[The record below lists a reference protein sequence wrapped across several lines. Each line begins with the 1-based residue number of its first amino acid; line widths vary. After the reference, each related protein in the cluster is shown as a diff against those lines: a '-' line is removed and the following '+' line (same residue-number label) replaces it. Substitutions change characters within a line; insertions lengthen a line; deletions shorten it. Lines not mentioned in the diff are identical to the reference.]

1 MGPTVIPAKPAF
13 RSKAEEKVYLALLE
27 ALSPEDVIVCNFEF
41 TDLNLGDVEIDFIL
55 LLKDMGLVVIE
66 VKGGHISFDGQDW
79 IQSDSKSSRAIYPAV
94 QAKRHMNTFREFLRN
109 RWSQGNIKS
118 DWIVCFP
125 DSQVKVSNSPD
136 LPIEKIVD
144 KNNLEFVLSTIKNN
158 LNTKSN
164 ASAPSGNAWIE
175 AALTHIHPKNLKDM
189 DKESALGNNYA
200 HVKELTHQSIELLY
214 QLSDNDKFIV
224 YGPAGSGKTWLA
236 FEQAKIWIEQGLK
249 IGIVAYNRGLVSYL
263 HKKELELPEGARPQ
277 FIGTFHEYAK
287 LIGATAGTPSNYSVE
302 NDPYADGLIK
312 AAEKLSEE
320 EKFDAFIV
328 DEAQDFMSSWW
339 TTLEKSLKA
348 DGQIGAFGDVNQKVF
363 GKRNLPIN
371 KYAKFRLKENIRNSK
386 QIAELAALFT
396 EESLVARGPNSF
408 PIEFIE
414 VSEQKV
420 IEAADDVVERL
431 TEKEN
436 WHPGEIALLT
446 TKNRHPVHAEI
457 ANKDRDLY
465 WADFW
470 TNENVFYGTV
480 GGFKGLERPVVI
492 LAVDGFHNAEEFN
505 DFVYVGLTRA
515 RDKLV
520 IVGSKDD
527 LNKIRNPKII
537 AKSNKVF

>member
-1 MGPTVIPAKPAF
+1 MGPIVIPAKPNF
-13 RSKAEEKVYLALLE
+13 RSRSEENVYQALLE
-27 ALSPEDVIVCNFEF
+27 ALSSDDVIICNFEF
-41 TDLNLGDVEIDFIL
+41 TDLNLGDVEIDFII
-55 LLKDMGLVVIE
+55 LLKDMGVVIVE

-79 IQSDSKSSRAIYPAV
+79 VQSDSKSSRAIHPAA
-94 QAKRHMNTFREFLRN
+94 QAKRNMNTFREFLRN
-109 RWSQGNIKS
+109 RWSQGNVKS
-118 DWIVCFP
+118 DWIICFP

-144 KNNLEFVLSTIKNN
+144 KNNLKFILSTIKNN

-164 ASAPSGNAWIE
+164 AAAPSGKAWID
-175 AALTHIHPKNLKDM
+175 AALAHIKPKSLQEI

-200 HVKELTHQSIELLY
+200 HIKELTHQSIELLG
-214 QLSDNDKFIV
+214 QLSDNEKFIV

-263 HKKELELPEGARPQ
+263 NKKGLELQEGARPE
-277 FIGTFHEYAK
+277 FIGTFHEFAK
-287 LIGATAGTPSNYSVE
+287 RIGTTAGAPANYNEES
-302 NDPYADGLIK
+302 DPYANALIQ

-339 TTLEKSLKA
+339 TTLEISLRHNGK
-348 DGQIGAFGDVNQKVF
+348 IGAFGDVNQKVF
-363 GKRNLPIN
+363 GKRNFPIS

-386 QIAELAALFT
+386 QIAELAALFS

-408 PIEFIE
+408 PVEMIE

-420 IEAADDVVERL
+420 IDAADDMVERL
-431 TEKEN
+431 TEKDN

-465 WADFW
+465 WSDFW

-492 LAVDGFHNAEEFN
+492 LAIDGFHNAEEFN
-505 DFVYVGLTRA
+505 DFMYVGLTRA

-520 IVGSKDD
+520 VVGSRENLDRLKPSTNMIKD
-527 LNKIRNPKII
+527 K
-537 AKSNKVF
+537 

>member
-1 MGPTVIPAKPAF
+1 MGPIVIPAKPNF
-13 RSKAEEKVYLALLE
+13 RSRSEENVYQALLE
-27 ALSPEDVIVCNFEF
+27 ALSSDDVVICNFEF
-41 TDLNLGDVEIDFIL
+41 TDLNLGDVEIDFII
-55 LLKDMGLVVIE
+55 LLKDMGVVIVE

-79 IQSDSKSSRAIYPAV
+79 VQSDSKSSRAIHPAA
-94 QAKRHMNTFREFLRN
+94 QAKRNMNTFREFLRN
-109 RWSQGNIKS
+109 RWSQGNVKS
-118 DWIVCFP
+118 DWIICFP

-144 KNNLEFVLSTIKNN
+144 KNNLKFILSTIKNN

-164 ASAPSGNAWIE
+164 AAAPSGKAWID
-175 AALTHIHPKNLKDM
+175 AALAHIKPKSLQEI

-200 HVKELTHQSIELLY
+200 HIKELTHQSIELLG
-214 QLSDNDKFIV
+214 QLSDNEKFIV

-263 HKKELELPEGARPQ
+263 NKKGLELQEGARPE
-277 FIGTFHEYAK
+277 FIGTFHEFAK
-287 LIGATAGTPSNYSVE
+287 QIGTTAGAPANYNEE
-302 NDPYADGLIK
+302 NDPYASALIQ
-312 AAEKLSEE
+312 AADKLTEE

-339 TTLEKSLKA
+339 TTLEISLRQNGK
-348 DGQIGAFGDVNQKVF
+348 IGAFGDVNQKVF
-363 GKRNLPIN
+363 GKRNFPIS

-386 QIAELAALFT
+386 QIAELAALFS

-408 PIEFIE
+408 PVEMIE
-414 VSEQKV
+414 VPEQKV
-420 IEAADDVVERL
+420 IEAADDIVERL
-431 TEKEN
+431 TENDN

-465 WADFW
+465 WSDFW

-492 LAVDGFHNAEEFN
+492 LALDGFHNAEEFN
-505 DFVYVGLTRA
+505 DFMYVGLTRA

-520 IVGSKDD
+520 VVGSRENLNRLKPSKTMIKD
-527 LNKIRNPKII
+527 
-537 AKSNKVF
+537 

>member
-1 MGPTVIPAKPAF
+1 MGPTVIPAKPNF
-13 RSKAEEKVYLALLE
+13 RSRSEETVYQALLE
-27 ALSPEDVIVCNFEF
+27 ALSPDDVIICNFEF
-41 TDLNLGDVEIDFIL
+41 TDLNLGDVEIDFII
-55 LLKDMGLVVIE
+55 LLKDMGVVIVE

-79 IQSDSKSSRAIYPAV
+79 VQSDSKSSRAIHPAA
-94 QAKRHMNTFREFLRN
+94 QAKRNMNTFREFLRN
-109 RWSQGNIKS
+109 RWSQGNVKS
-118 DWIVCFP
+118 DWIICFP

-144 KNNLEFVLSTIKNN
+144 KNNLKFILSTIKNN

-164 ASAPSGNAWIE
+164 TAAPYGKAWID
-175 AALTHIHPKNLKDM
+175 AALMHIKPKSLKEI

-200 HVKELTHQSIELLY
+200 HIKELTHQSIELLS
-214 QLSDNDKFIV
+214 QLSDNEKFIV

-263 HKKELELPEGARPQ
+263 NKKNLELQEGARPE
-277 FIGTFHEYAK
+277 FIGTFHEFAK
-287 LIGATAGTPSNYSVE
+287 QLGTTAGAPANYNEE
-302 NDPYADGLIK
+302 NDPYARALIE

-339 TTLEKSLKA
+339 TTLEISLRQNGK
-348 DGQIGAFGDVNQKVF
+348 IGAFGDVNQKVF
-363 GKRNLPIN
+363 GKRHFPIS

-386 QIAELAALFT
+386 QIAELAALFS

-408 PIEFIE
+408 PVEMIE

-420 IEAADDVVERL
+420 IEAADDIVERL
-431 TEKEN
+431 TEKDN

-465 WADFW
+465 WSDFW

-492 LAVDGFHNAEEFN
+492 LALDGFHNAEEFD
-505 DFVYVGLTRA
+505 DFMYVGLTRA

-520 IVGSKDD
+520 VVGARENLKRLKPPKTIIKD
-527 LNKIRNPKII
+527 
-537 AKSNKVF
+537 

>member
-1 MGPTVIPAKPAF
+1 MGPIVIPAKPNF
-13 RSKAEEKVYLALLE
+13 RSRSEENVYQALLE
-27 ALSPEDVIVCNFEF
+27 ALSPDDVIICNFEF
-41 TDLNLGDVEIDFIL
+41 TDLNLGDVEIDFII
-55 LLKDMGLVVIE
+55 LLKDMGVVIVE

-79 IQSDSKSSRAIYPAV
+79 VQSDSKSSRAIHPAA
-94 QAKRHMNTFREFLRN
+94 QAKRNMNTFREFLRN
-109 RWSQGNIKS
+109 RWSQGNVKS
-118 DWIVCFP
+118 DWIICFP

-144 KNNLEFVLSTIKNN
+144 KNNLKFILSTIKNN

-164 ASAPSGNAWIE
+164 AAAPSGKAWID
-175 AALTHIHPKNLKDM
+175 AALAHIKPKSLQEI

-200 HVKELTHQSIELLY
+200 HIKELTHQSIELLG
-214 QLSDNDKFIV
+214 QLSDNEKFIV

-263 HKKELELPEGARPQ
+263 NKKGLELQEGARPG
-277 FIGTFHEYAK
+277 FIGTFHEFAK
-287 LIGATAGTPSNYSVE
+287 QIGTTAGAPANYNEE
-302 NDPYADGLIK
+302 NDPYASALIQ
-312 AAEKLSEE
+312 AAEKLTEE

-339 TTLEKSLKA
+339 TTLEISLRQNGK
-348 DGQIGAFGDVNQKVF
+348 IGAFGDVNQKVF
-363 GKRNLPIN
+363 GKRNFPIS

-386 QIAELAALFT
+386 QIAELAALFS

-408 PIEFIE
+408 PVELIE
-414 VSEQKV
+414 VPEQKV
-420 IEAADDVVERL
+420 IEAADDIVERL
-431 TEKEN
+431 TENDN

-465 WADFW
+465 WSDFW

-492 LAVDGFHNAEEFN
+492 LALDGFHNAEEFN
-505 DFVYVGLTRA
+505 DFMYVGLTRA

-520 IVGSKDD
+520 VVGSREN
-527 LNKIRNPKII
+527 LNRLKPSKTMIKE
-537 AKSNKVF
+537 

>member
-1 MGPTVIPAKPAF
+1 MGPLVIPAKPNF
-13 RSKAEEKVYLALLE
+13 RSRSEENVYQALLE
-27 ALSPEDVIVCNFEF
+27 ALSSDDVIICNFEF
-41 TDLNLGDVEIDFIL
+41 TDLNLGDVEIDFII
-55 LLKDMGLVVIE
+55 LLKDMGVVIVE

-79 IQSDSKSSRAIYPAV
+79 VQSDSKSSRAIHPAA
-94 QAKRHMNTFREFLRN
+94 QAKRNMHTFREFLRN
-109 RWSQGNIKS
+109 RWSQGNVKS
-118 DWIVCFP
+118 DWIICFP

-144 KNNLEFVLSTIKNN
+144 KNNLKFILSTIKNN

-164 ASAPSGNAWIE
+164 AAAPSGKAWID
-175 AALTHIHPKNLKDM
+175 AALAHIKPKSLQEI

-200 HVKELTHQSIELLY
+200 HIKELTHQSIELLG
-214 QLSDNDKFIV
+214 QLSDNEKFIV

-263 HKKELELPEGARPQ
+263 HKKGLELQEGARPK
-277 FIGTFHEYAK
+277 FIGTFHEFAK
-287 LIGATAGTPSNYSVE
+287 QIGTTAGAPANYNEE
-302 NDPYADGLIK
+302 NDPYASALIQ

-339 TTLEKSLKA
+339 TTLEISLRQNGK
-348 DGQIGAFGDVNQKVF
+348 IGAFGDVNQKVF
-363 GKRNLPIN
+363 GKRNFPIS

-386 QIAELAALFT
+386 QIAELAALFS

-408 PIEFIE
+408 PVEMIE
-414 VSEQKV
+414 VPAQKV
-420 IEAADDVVERL
+420 IEAADDMVERL
-431 TEKEN
+431 TEKDN

-457 ANKDRDLY
+457 ANKDKDLY
-465 WADFW
+465 WSDFW

-492 LAVDGFHNAEEFN
+492 LALDGFHNAEEFN
-505 DFVYVGLTRA
+505 DFMYVGLTRA

-520 IVGSKDD
+520 VVGSRENLNRLKPSETMIKD
-527 LNKIRNPKII
+527 
-537 AKSNKVF
+537 

>member
-1 MGPTVIPAKPAF
+1 MTPRTFPSKPNF
-13 RSKAEEKVYLALLE
+13 RSRSEETVFKALCD
-27 ALSPEDVIVCNFEF
+27 ALSPDDVIICNFEF

-55 LLKDMGLVVIE
+55 LLKDMGIVIVE
-66 VKGGHISFDGQDW
+66 VKGGHISFDGEDW
-79 IQSDSKSSRAIYPAV
+79 IQSDSKSSRAIHPAT
-94 QAKRHMNTFREFLRN
+94 QAKRNMNTFREFLRN

-125 DSQVKVSNSPD
+125 DSQVKKSNSPD
-136 LPIEKIVD
+136 LPLEKLVD
-144 KNNLEFVLSTIKNN
+144 KNNTKYILSTIKSN
-158 LNTKSN
+158 LNAKTN
-164 ASAPSGNAWIE
+164 ASAPSGKTWIE
-175 AALTHIHPKNLKDM
+175 AALKHVQPKSLNDV

-200 HVKELTHQSIELLY
+200 HIKELTHQSIELLE

-236 FEQAKIWIEQGLK
+236 FEQSKIWIEQGLK
-249 IGIVAYNRGLVSYL
+249 VGIVAYNRGLISYMN
-263 HKKELELPEGARPQ
+263 KKNLELPEGARPK
-277 FIGTFHEYAK
+277 FTGTFHEFAKKIGSSAGSPANYNEDNDQYAAS
-287 LIGATAGTPSNYSVE
+287 LV
-302 NDPYADGLIK
+302 K

-339 TTLEKSLKA
+339 TTLEMSLRH
-348 DGQIGAFGDVNQKVF
+348 DGKIGAFGDVNQKVF
-363 GKRNLPIN
+363 GRRHLPIS

-386 QIAELAALFT
+386 QIAELAAPFA

-408 PIEFIE
+408 PVELIE
-414 VSEQKV
+414 VPEQKV
-420 IEAADDVVERL
+420 IEKADDLVERL

-470 TNENVFYGTV
+470 TNESVFYGTV

-492 LAVDGFHNAEEFN
+492 LAIDGFHNAEDFN
-505 DFVYVGLTRA
+505 DFMYVGLTRA
-515 RDKLV
+515 RDKLIV
-520 IVGSKDD
+520 IGSKEI
-527 LNKIRNPKII
+527 LNNLKNPKISRI
-537 AKSNKVF
+537 NL

>member
-1 MGPTVIPAKPAF
+1 MGPLVIPAKPNF
-13 RSKAEEKVYLALLE
+13 RSRSEENVYQALLE
-27 ALSPEDVIVCNFEF
+27 ALSSDDVIICNFEF
-41 TDLNLGDVEIDFIL
+41 TDLNLGDVEIDFIV
-55 LLKDMGLVVIE
+55 LLKDMGVVIVE

-79 IQSDSKSSRAIYPAV
+79 VQSDSKSSRAIHPAA
-94 QAKRHMNTFREFLRN
+94 QAKRNMHTFREFLRN
-109 RWSQGNIKS
+109 RWSQGNVKS
-118 DWIVCFP
+118 DWIICFP

-144 KNNLEFVLSTIKNN
+144 KNNLKFILSTIKNN

-164 ASAPSGNAWIE
+164 AAAPSGKAWID
-175 AALTHIHPKNLKDM
+175 AALAHIKPKSLQEI

-200 HVKELTHQSIELLY
+200 HIKELTHQSIELLG
-214 QLSDNDKFIV
+214 QLSDNEKFIV

-263 HKKELELPEGARPQ
+263 HKKGLELQEGARPK
-277 FIGTFHEYAK
+277 FIGTFHEFAK
-287 LIGATAGTPSNYSVE
+287 QIGTTAGAPANYNEE
-302 NDPYADGLIK
+302 NDPYASALIQ

-339 TTLEKSLKA
+339 TTLEISLRQNGK
-348 DGQIGAFGDVNQKVF
+348 IGAFGDVNQKVF
-363 GKRNLPIN
+363 GKRNFPIS

-386 QIAELAALFT
+386 QIAELAALFS

-408 PIEFIE
+408 PVEMIE
-414 VSEQKV
+414 VPAQKV
-420 IEAADDVVERL
+420 IEAADDIVERL
-431 TEKEN
+431 TEKDN

-457 ANKDRDLY
+457 ANKDKDLY
-465 WADFW
+465 WSDFW

-492 LAVDGFHNAEEFN
+492 LALDGFHNAEEFN
-505 DFVYVGLTRA
+505 DFMYVGLTRA

-520 IVGSKDD
+520 VVGSRENLNRLKPSETMIKD
-527 LNKIRNPKII
+527 
-537 AKSNKVF
+537 

>member
-1 MGPTVIPAKPAF
+1 MGPTVIPAKPNF
-13 RSKAEEKVYLALLE
+13 RSKAEEKVYLALRE

-55 LLKDMGLVVIE
+55 LLKDMGLVIIE

-79 IQSDSKSSRAIYPAV
+79 IQSDSKSSRAIHPAV
-94 QAKRHMNTFREFLRN
+94 QAKRNMNAFREFLRN

-125 DSQVKVSNSPD
+125 DSQVKASNSPD

-164 ASAPSGNAWIE
+164 ASAPSGNTWIE

-200 HVKELTHQSIELLY
+200 HVKELTHQSIDLLY
-214 QLSDNDKFIV
+214 QLSDNNKFIV

-339 TTLEKSLKA
+339 TTLEKSLKT

-420 IEAADDVVERL
+420 IETADDVVERL

-520 IVGSKDD
+520 VVGSRDN
-527 LNKIRNPKII
+527 LNKIRNPKINS
-537 AKSNKVF
+537 KEQ

>member
-1 MGPTVIPAKPAF
+1 MGPTVIPAKPNF
-13 RSKAEEKVYLALLE
+13 RSKAEEKVYLALRK

-55 LLKDMGLVVIE
+55 FLKDMGLVVIE

-79 IQSDSKSSRAIYPAV
+79 IQSDSKSSRAIHPAV
-94 QAKRHMNTFREFLRN
+94 QAKRNMNTFREFLRN

-125 DSQVKVSNSPD
+125 DSQVKTSNSPD

-175 AALTHIHPKNLKDM
+175 AALKHIQPKDLKDL
-189 DKESALGNNYA
+189 DRETALGNNYA
-200 HVKELTHQSIELLY
+200 HVKELTHQSIELLD
-214 QLSDNDKFIV
+214 QLSENDKFIV

-263 HKKELELPEGARPQ
+263 HKKGLELQEGARPE
-277 FIGTFHEYAK
+277 FIGTFHEFAK
-287 LIGATAGTPSNYSVE
+287 QIGTTAGAPANYNEE
-302 NDPYADGLIK
+302 NDPYASALIQ

-339 TTLEKSLKA
+339 TTLEISLRQNGK
-348 DGQIGAFGDVNQKVF
+348 IGAFGDVNQKVF
-363 GKRNLPIN
+363 GKRNFPIS

-386 QIAELAALFT
+386 QIAELAALFS

-408 PIEFIE
+408 PVEMIE
-414 VSEQKV
+414 VPEQKV
-420 IEAADDVVERL
+420 IEAADDMVERL
-431 TEKEN
+431 TEKDN

-465 WADFW
+465 WSDFW

-492 LAVDGFHNAEEFN
+492 LALDGFHNAEEFN
-505 DFVYVGLTRA
+505 DFMYVGLTRA

-520 IVGSKDD
+520 VVGSRENLNRLKPSETMIKD
-527 LNKIRNPKII
+527 
-537 AKSNKVF
+537 